1 MFMNNNENLFNDF
14 IVKSLVIF
22 VFMSLILI
30 VVVDLH
36 INNFITK
43 EIWMQSGNI
52 NPHIKQITIEITV
65 IVILGL
71 ILLYVSLMK
80 IVYSSSKTLSFQNKE
95 LIKQRNEI
103 ESAYAKLNNSYKNTI
118 IALSNSIDAKD
129 PYTAGH
135 SSRVANI
142 SLKIGRQLEL
152 NEEKLNTL
160 YTAALLHD
168 IGKIGIPDE
177 ILKKK
182 GKLNDYEYT
191 KIKEHSAIGADMLK
205 DVTLLHDIIPIIL
218 YHHERVD
225 GTGYP
230 YGINSNKIPLEALII
245 AVADSYDAMTSNR
258 PYRKALP
265 RDTAL
270 NEILKFKGTQYDC
283 MVVEAFIS
291 CITENDYKMIS

>member
-1 MFMNNNENLFNDF
+1 MDNNENLFNNF

-22 VFMSLILI
+22 IIMTLILI
-30 VVVDLH
+30 VAVNSH
-36 INNFITK
+36 INIFITN
-43 EIWMQSGNI
+43 EIWIQSGNI
-52 NPHIKQITIEITV
+52 NPHIKQITVEITI

-71 ILLYVSLMK
+71 ILLYVSLMR

-95 LIKQRNEI
+95 LIKKRNEI

-129 PYTAGH
+129 TYTAGH

-142 SLKIGRQLEL
+142 SLKIGKQLEL
-152 NEEKLNTL
+152 NEEELNTL

-182 GKLNDYEYT
+182 DKLNDYEYT

-205 DVTLLHDIIPIIL
+205 DVTPLHNIVPIIL

-230 YGINSNKIPLEALII
+230 FGLNRNNIPLEALII

-258 PYRKALP
+258 PYREALS
-265 RDTAL
+265 RDTAI
-270 NEILKFKGTQYDC
+270 NQIIKFKGTQYDC
-283 MVVEAFIS
+283 VVVDAFIK
-291 CITENDYKMIS
+291 CITENDYKMISYG

>member
-1 MFMNNNENLFNDF
+1 MDNNENLFNNF

-22 VFMSLILI
+22 IIMTLILI
-30 VVVDLH
+30 VAVNSH
-36 INNFITK
+36 INIFITN
-43 EIWMQSGNI
+43 EIWIQSGNI
-52 NPHIKQITIEITV
+52 NPHIKQITVEITI

-71 ILLYVSLMK
+71 ILLYVSLMRV
-80 IVYSSSKTLSFQNKE
+80 VYSSSKTLSFQNKE
-95 LIKQRNEI
+95 LIKKRNEI

-129 PYTAGH
+129 TYTAGH

-142 SLKIGRQLEL
+142 SLKIGKQLEL
-152 NEEKLNTL
+152 NEEELNTL

-182 GKLNDYEYT
+182 DKLNDYEYT

-205 DVTLLHDIIPIIL
+205 DVTPLHNIVPIIL

-230 YGINSNKIPLEALII
+230 YGLNSKNIPIEALII
-245 AVADSYDAMTSNR
+245 AVADPYDAMTSNR
-258 PYRKALP
+258 PYRKALS
-265 RDTAL
+265 RDTAI
-270 NEILKFKGTQYDC
+270 NEIIKFKGTQYDC
-283 MVVEAFIS
+283 IVVDAFLN
-291 CITENDYKMIS
+291 CIKENVT

>member
-1 MFMNNNENLFNDF
+1 MNNNENLFNNF

-30 VVVDLH
+30 VAVNSH
-36 INNFITK
+36 INNFITN

-95 LIKQRNEI
+95 LIRQRNEI

-160 YTAALLHD
+160 YIAALLHD

-182 GKLNDYEYT
+182 DKLNDYEYT

-205 DVTLLHDIIPIIL
+205 DVTPLHSIIPIIL

-230 YGINSNKIPLEALII
+230 FGLNRNNIPLEALII

-283 MVVEAFIS
+283 MVVDAFIS

>member
-1 MFMNNNENLFNDF
+1 MDNNENLFNNF

-22 VFMSLILI
+22 IFMSGILI
-30 VVVDLH
+30 VVVNFH
-36 INNFITK
+36 INNFITN
-43 EIWMQSGNI
+43 EIGIQSGNI
-52 NPHIKQITIEITV
+52 NSHIKQIPIEITI
-65 IVILGL
+65 IVTLGL
-71 ILLYVSLMK
+71 ILLYVSLAR
-80 IVYSSSKTLSFQNKE
+80 IVYSSSKTLSFQNIE

-103 ESAYAKLNNSYKNTI
+103 ESAYIKLNDSYKNII

-129 PYTAGH
+129 TYTAGH

-142 SLKIGRQLEL
+142 SLKIGRQLKL
-152 NEEKLNTL
+152 DEEKLNTL

-182 GKLNDYEYT
+182 DKLNDFEYT

-245 AVADSYDAMTSNR
+245 AVADSYDAMTSIR

-283 MVVEAFIS
+283 MVVDAFIS

>member
-1 MFMNNNENLFNDF
+1 MDNNENLFNNF

-22 VFMSLILI
+22 IIMTLILI
-30 VVVDLH
+30 VAVNSH
-36 INNFITK
+36 INIFITN
-43 EIWMQSGNI
+43 EIWIQSGNI
-52 NPHIKQITIEITV
+52 NPHIKQITVEITI

-71 ILLYVSLMK
+71 ILLYVSLMR

-95 LIKQRNEI
+95 LIKKRNEI

-129 PYTAGH
+129 TYTAGH

-142 SLKIGRQLEL
+142 SLKIGKQLEL
-152 NEEKLNTL
+152 NEEELNTL

-182 GKLNDYEYT
+182 DKLNDYEYT

-205 DVTLLHDIIPIIL
+205 DVTPLHNIVPIIL

-230 YGINSNKIPLEALII
+230 FGLNRNNIPLEALII

-258 PYRKALP
+258 PYRGALS
-265 RDTAL
+265 RDTAI
-270 NEILKFKGTQYDC
+270 NQIIKFKGTQYDC
-283 MVVEAFIS
+283 VVVDAFIK
-291 CITENDYKMIS
+291 CITENDYKMISYG

>member
-1 MFMNNNENLFNDF
+1 MT
-14 IVKSLVIF
+14 
-22 VFMSLILI
+22 LILI
-30 VVVDLH
+30 VAVNSH
-36 INNFITK
+36 INIFITN
-43 EIWMQSGNI
+43 EIWIQSGNI
-52 NPHIKQITIEITV
+52 NPHIKQITVEITI

-71 ILLYVSLMK
+71 ILLYVSLMR

-95 LIKQRNEI
+95 LIKKRNEI

-129 PYTAGH
+129 TYTAGH

-142 SLKIGRQLEL
+142 SLKIGKQLEL
-152 NEEKLNTL
+152 NEEELNTL

-182 GKLNDYEYT
+182 DKLNDYEYT

-205 DVTLLHDIIPIIL
+205 DVTPLHNIVPIIL

-230 YGINSNKIPLEALII
+230 FGLNRNNIPLEALII

-258 PYRKALP
+258 PYREALS
-265 RDTAL
+265 RDTAI
-270 NEILKFKGTQYDC
+270 NQIIKFKGTQYDC
-283 MVVEAFIS
+283 VVVDAFIK
-291 CITENDYKMIS
+291 CITENDYKMISYG

>member
-1 MFMNNNENLFNDF
+1 MFMNNNENLFNNF
-14 IVKSLVIF
+14 IAKSLVIF
-22 VFMSLILI
+22 VLMSLLLI

-36 INNFITK
+36 INNFITN
-43 EIWMQSGNI
+43 EVWMQSGNI
-52 NPHIKQITIEITV
+52 NTHIKQITTEITV

-135 SSRVANI
+135 SSRVAKI

-182 GKLNDYEYT
+182 DKLNDYEYT

-205 DVTLLHDIIPIIL
+205 DVTLLYSIIPIIL

-230 YGINSNKIPLEALII
+230 FGLNNNKIPLEALII

-258 PYRKALP
+258 PYRKALS
-265 RDTAL
+265 RDTAI
-270 NEILKFKGTQYDC
+270 NEIIKFKGTQYDC
-283 MVVEAFIS
+283 IVVDAFLN
-291 CITENDYKMIS
+291 CINENVT

>member
-1 MFMNNNENLFNDF
+1 
-14 IVKSLVIF
+14 VIF

-30 VVVDLH
+30 IVVDLH
-36 INNFITK
+36 INNFITN
-43 EIWMQSGNI
+43 EIRMQSGNI

-71 ILLYVSLMK
+71 ILLYVS
-80 IVYSSSKTLSFQNKE
+80 
-95 LIKQRNEI
+95 
-103 ESAYAKLNNSYKNTI
+103 
-118 IALSNSIDAKD
+118 
-129 PYTAGH
+129 
-135 SSRVANI
+135 
-142 SLKIGRQLEL
+142 
-152 NEEKLNTL
+152 
-160 YTAALLHD
+160 
-168 IGKIGIPDE
+168 
-177 ILKKK
+177 
-182 GKLNDYEYT
+182 YT

-283 MVVEAFIS
+283 MVVDAFIS
-291 CITENDYKMIS
+291 CSTENDYKMIS